1 MLKNISARRGFVAGA
16 IAVTLIVAG
25 SGTPP
30 RAVAAD
36 RPTIAYITPG
46 LNVPF
51 WTWVSAGVQREAKKA
66 GADVIVYDSHYDP
79 GQQLANMRT
88 AVNRGVTA
96 VVLSPIDTT
105 TTPAALN
112 VAERAKIPVSI
123 AGVGT
128 TTGTYVSFV
137 TSDDYESSKKVGT
150 FMASA
155 LKAKGFQKAP
165 VGIITVS
172 LAQVN
177 AQHRVTGFKE
187 TIEPTGTKVVALDQ
201 AQQVTV
207 AEAYKFATD
216 MLTAHPDIKG
226 IFADYDN
233 GAVGAAQA
241 LTALHR
247 SDVILIGFDGSP
259 QTVGE
264 MLDGRIY
271 AINIQPA
278 VNMGAQAFDLLWSSL
293 HGKSVPQ
300 LYVQHE
306 YLIHHANWDQ
316 QKSKVLGDAFPA
328 DAFKK

>member
-1 MLKNISARRGFVAGA
+1 MLKRLRVVLAAALV
-16 IAVTLIVAG
+16 IAAG
-25 SGTPP
+25 SGAPP
-30 RAVAAD
+30 SALAAD
-36 RPTIAYITPG
+36 ERPTIAYITPG

-51 WTWVSAGVQREAKKA
+51 WTWVYAGVQREAKKM

-96 VVLSPIDTT
+96 VVLSPIDTS

-112 VAERAKIPVSI
+112 VAERANIPVSI

-128 TTGTYVSFV
+128 TSGKYVSFV
-137 TSDDYESSKKVGT
+137 TSDDYESSKKVGE
-150 FMASA
+150 FMAAA
-155 LKAKGFQKAP
+155 LKSKGFEKAP

-177 AQHRVTGFKE
+177 AQHRVNGFKE
-187 TIEPTGTKVVALDQ
+187 TIEPTGTKVVAVNQ

-216 MLTAHPDIKG
+216 MLTAHPDMKG

-241 LTALHR
+241 LKALHR
-247 SDVILIGFDGSP
+247 TDVVLIGFDGSP

-264 MLDGRIY
+264 MLDGKIY

-278 VNMGAQAFDLLWSSL
+278 VNMGAQAFDLLWSSM
-293 HGKSVPQ
+293 HGKTVPQ

-306 YLIHHANWDQ
+306 YLIHHDNWTQ
-316 QKSKVLGDAFPA
+316 LKSTVLGDAFPA
-328 DAFKK
+328 DAFKDK

>member
-1 MLKNISARRGFVAGA
+1 
-16 IAVTLIVAG
+16 
-25 SGTPP
+25 
-30 RAVAAD
+30 
-36 RPTIAYITPG
+36 
-46 LNVPF
+46 
-51 WTWVSAGVQREAKKA
+51 
-66 GADVIVYDSHYDP
+66 
-79 GQQLANMRT
+79 MRT

-96 VVLSPIDTT
+96 VVLSPIDTS
-105 TTPAALN
+105 TTPVALN

-128 TTGTYVSFV
+128 TSGTYVSFV
-137 TSDDYESSKKVGT
+137 TSDDYESSKKVGQ
-150 FMASA
+150 FMAEV
-155 LKAKGFQKAP
+155 LKAKGAAKAP

-177 AQHRVTGFKE
+177 AQHRVAGFKE
-187 TIEPTGTKVVALDQ
+187 TLEPTGSKVVAVDQ

-216 MLTAHPDIKG
+216 MLTAHPDLKG

-247 SDVILIGFDGSP
+247 RDVVLIGFDGSP

-306 YLIHHANWDQ
+306 YLINHANWDQ
-316 QKSKVLGDAFPA
+316 KKSTVLATRSPRE
-328 DAFKK
+328 AFKNK